1 MDDKGR
7 PGGQGKRSK
16 GDLMASQ
23 ADNEAKDKGEKK
35 SFRRRQY
42 LVDRKRQLAAT
53 VRVAG
58 LVLVLLIVLN
68 AVLAWQNFNVTAS
81 VMATNPDA
89 GERMRA
95 ADMRNMAITAGIS
108 LIILAMV
115 VMRSIMLTH
124 RTAGAVYKISMC
136 LEQVGDFNF
145 DVNLRLRNDDNLRAL
160 EDPFNKMAGNLRRRA
175 IDDYQAMKKLADEIE
190 EHGSPVDAEMLRRIA
205 DSTARM
211 AK

>member
-1 MDDKGR
+1 MT
-7 PGGQGKRSK
+7 
-16 GDLMASQ
+16 SQ
-23 ADNEAKDKGEKK
+23 ADDAAKDKGDKK
-35 SFRRRQY
+35 SYRRRQY

-53 VRVAG
+53 VRIAG
-58 LVLVLLIVLN
+58 LVLVLLLVLN
-68 AVLAWQNFNVTAS
+68 AVLAWQNYNTTQA
-81 VMATNPDA
+81 VMMSNPEV

-95 ADMRNMAITAGIS
+95 VDMRNIAITAGIS

-136 LEQVGDFNF
+136 LEQVGDFNY
-145 DVNLRLRNDDNLRAL
+145 DVNLRLRNDDNLKAL

-190 EHGSPVDAEMLRRIA
+190 EHGNPVDAEMLRRIA
-205 DSTARM
+205 DATARL

>member
-1 MDDKGR
+1 MT
-7 PGGQGKRSK
+7 P
-16 GDLMASQ
+16 Q
-23 ADNEAKDKGEKK
+23 ADNGAKGEGDTK

-42 LVDRKRQLAAT
+42 LVDRKRQLAST
-53 VRVAG
+53 MRIAG
-58 LVLVLLIVLN
+58 LVLVLLITLN
-68 AVLAWQNFNVTAS
+68 AVLAWQNYNATQA
-81 VMATNPDA
+81 VMFSNPEV

-95 ADMRNMAITAGIS
+95 VDMRNLAITAGIS

-124 RTAGAVYKISMC
+124 RTAGAVYKISQC
-136 LEQVGDFNF
+136 LEKVGEFNY
-145 DVNLRLRNDDNLRAL
+145 DVNLRLRNEDNIRAL

-175 IDDYQAMKKLADEIE
+175 LDDYQAMKKLADEIE

-205 DSTARM
+205 DSTAKM

>member
-1 MDDKGR
+1 
-7 PGGQGKRSK
+7 
-16 GDLMASQ
+16 MASQ
-23 ADNEAKDKGEKK
+23 ADNEAKDQGEKK

-68 AVLAWQNFNVTAS
+68 AVLAWQNFSTTAS
-81 VMATNPDA
+81 VMATNPAA

-95 ADMRNMAITAGIS
+95 TDMRNMAITAGIS

-115 VMRSIMLTH
+115 VVRSIMLTH

-136 LEQVGDFNF
+136 LEQVGAFNF

-160 EDPFNKMAGNLRRRA
+160 EEPFNKMAGNLRRRA
-175 IDDYQAMKKLADEIE
+175 IDDYQSMKKLADEIE
-190 EHGSPVDAEMLRRIA
+190 EHGNPVDAEMLRRIA
-205 DSTARM
+205 DSTARLV
-211 AK
+211 K

>member
-1 MDDKGR
+1 MT
-7 PGGQGKRSK
+7 
-16 GDLMASQ
+16 SQ
-23 ADNEAKDKGEKK
+23 ADNEAKDQGDKK

-53 VRVAG
+53 VRIAG
-58 LVLVLLIVLN
+58 LVLVLLLVLN
-68 AVLAWQNFNVTAS
+68 AVLAWQNYNTTQA
-81 VMATNPDA
+81 VMASNQEV

-95 ADMRNMAITAGIS
+95 VDMRNMAITAGIS

-136 LEQVGDFNF
+136 LEEVGDFNF
-145 DVNLRLRNDDNLRAL
+145 DINLRLRNDDNLRAL
-160 EDPFNKMAGNLRRRA
+160 EDPFNKMAGNLRRRI
-175 IDDYQAMKKLADEIE
+175 IDDHQAMKKLADEIE
-190 EHGSPVDAEMLRRIA
+190 EHGNPVDAEMLRRIA
-205 DSTARM
+205 DSTGRL

>member
-1 MDDKGR
+1 MT
-7 PGGQGKRSK
+7 
-16 GDLMASQ
+16 SQ
-23 ADNEAKDKGEKK
+23 ADNGAKDEGDKK
-35 SFRRRQY
+35 SRRRRQY
-42 LVDRKRQLAAT
+42 LVDRKRQLAST
-53 VRVAG
+53 MRIAG
-58 LVLVLLIVLN
+58 LVLVLLVILN
-68 AVLAWQNFNVTAS
+68 AVLAWQNYNTTQAAMS
-81 VMATNPDA
+81 ANPQI
-89 GERMRA
+89 GERMHA
-95 ADMRNMAITAGIS
+95 VDMRNLAITAGIS
-108 LIILAMV
+108 LMILAMV

-136 LEQVGDFNF
+136 LEEVGDFNF

-205 DSTARM
+205 DSTSSM